1 MIKINLLEEKRKK
14 RAKGPKN
21 IVLALLAAN
30 LSALLIAGGAT
41 AWLKGGIARLKDQS
55 DSNQAVVAKLTTRI
69 TEIKKLETLNKE
81 LEGRSKLIEMLRNN
95 QSVPVRVLEEV
106 NLLIPD
112 GVWLTSLVFKDN
124 GISLEGSAFS
134 NIDIVSFI
142 DNLKRSTVL
151 SDTYLEESKESAV
164 QGPQKAQRPGQPEE
178 GRTKIYLFKV
188 SFRVK
193 V

>member
-1 MIKINLLEEKRKK
+1 MIRINLLEEKRKK

-30 LSALLIAGGAT
+30 LSALLIAAVAT

-55 DSNQAVVAKLTTRI
+55 DSNKAVVAKLTTRI

-81 LEGRSKLIEMLRNN
+81 LEGKSKLIEMLRNN

-164 QGPQKAQRPGQPEE
+164 QSPQKTQRSGQPEE
-178 GRTKIYLFKV
+178 ARTKIYLFKV
-188 SFRVK
+188 NFRVK